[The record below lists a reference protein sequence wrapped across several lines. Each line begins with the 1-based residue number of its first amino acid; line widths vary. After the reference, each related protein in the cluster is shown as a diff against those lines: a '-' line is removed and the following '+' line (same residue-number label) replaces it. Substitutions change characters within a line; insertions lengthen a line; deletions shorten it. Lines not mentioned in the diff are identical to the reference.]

1 MPRVVASFTLHR
13 LAVIA
18 RTSGG
23 GVCVRRVRSCGVQ
36 VMAIIAQ
43 QKGIGENFSDH
54 VGVKKLVGV
63 NSITIRAIRKILMKP
78 GVSLAKVG
86 R

>member
-1 MPRVVASFTLHR
+1 
-13 LAVIA
+13 
-18 RTSGG
+18 
-23 GVCVRRVRSCGVQ
+23 
-36 VMAIIAQ
+36 MAIIAQ